1 MRSRYM
7 MGKDKVVV
15 KAIIMMSLMLNFIR
29 IFLLAVNGQGLP
41 HPKRSKPCATDYQ
54 TVVNINLIF

>member
-1 MRSRYM
+1 

-54 TVVNINLIF
+54 TAVNTNLIF

>member
-1 MRSRYM
+1 

-29 IFLLAVNGQGLP
+29 IFLLAVN
-41 HPKRSKPCATDYQ
+41 A
-54 TVVNINLIF
+54 